1 MHPKNKIHNI
11 YLKAATKIIVIRHFF
26 HLVSRL
32 LSKLLLR

>member
-11 YLKAATKIIVIRHFF
+11 YLKTATKIIVIRHFF
-26 HLVSRL
+26 HFLSQL